1 MWDDENYYLVAYNSA
16 DGTIR
21 HYRVDKMLNIETVD
35 ERREGK
41 QEFKEFDLPHY
52 TKSLFGMFGG
62 EEKKV
67 TIKATNDM
75 VGVMIDRFGKDII
88 IVPED
93 EDHFSITVNVAVSE
107 QFIGWIIALGEN
119 VKITGPDD
127 VVKQMQQAAKR
138 LTEQYLV

>member
-1 MWDDENYYLVAYNSA
+1 
-16 DGTIR
+16 
-21 HYRVDKMLNIETVD
+21 
-35 ERREGK
+35 
-41 QEFKEFDLPHY
+41 
-52 TKSLFGMFGG
+52 MFGG

-138 LTEQYLV
+138 LTEQYLD

>member
-1 MWDDENYYLVAYNSA
+1 MNKELRNAVYGLAIGDALGVPY
-16 DGTIR
+16 
-21 HYRVDKMLNIETVD
+21 
-35 ERREGK
+35 
-41 QEFKEFDLPHY
+41 EFKERGEFEC
-52 TKSLFGMFGG
+52 TEMTGFGAHGQPEGTWSDDTSMTIATAKAQKDNEG
-62 EEKKV
+62 KV
-67 TIKATNDM
+67 VLYDM

-119 VKITGPDD
+119 VKITGPED